1 VAIESPP
8 LIESVVGPCAD
19 IPTPPSAR
27 PALLIRGAVHPAVR
41 DVQRRLNDIHA
52 QRFLASLSG
61 IDKAPLLEDCIFGK
75 DTYAAV
81 LSFQRIAFPGNPAE
95 HDGKVGPHTW
105 AALDAAA
112 APVPVPPGPVPVPVP
127 PVPVPPVPPPFTP
140 PGPPSPPITGII
152 WRTCCLLETGSLSDP
167 SAIGPHTANG
177 GIVYSG
183 KGGFLDLAHMR
194 DVADLTGQI
203 YQQIHAAS
211 GASGTSI
218 STTLGNA
225 RLTSAVPPAEW
236 AEVAG
241 AIAFDEGLAHEIDSY
256 ATGHCRDRFPVPG
269 MHNSSFSPED
279 LTSNRLGTI
288 AAQRA
293 LAAGG
298 TWGTEVE
305 RQIAGI
311 LTSLDAQ
318 PIAETRRAFGLI
330 SGRWVDPTAMVPL
343 AGLPGN
349 CYLRRRNFTFNPWK
363 AGHSSDAPTP
373 AFVTAPFTFSSTFDY
388 THTRGRTIA
397 KAAFATE
404 MAAVKTDARATY
416 GPNFDSP

>member
-8 LIESVVGPCAD
+8 FAESVVGPCAD
-19 IPTPPSAR
+19 VPTPPSAR
-27 PALLIRGAVHPAVR
+27 PGLLIRGAVHPAVR
-41 DVQRRLNDIHA
+41 DLQRRLNDIHA
-52 QRFLASLSG
+52 RRFLASLPG

-75 DTYAAV
+75 DTFAAV
-81 LSFQRIAFPGNPAE
+81 LSLQRIAFPGNTAE

-112 APVPVPPGPVPVPVP
+112 IPLPLPPGPVPPA
-127 PVPVPPVPPPFTP
+127 PVPVPPVPPSFTP
-140 PGPPSPPITGII
+140 PSPPSPPITGII
-152 WRTCCLLETGSLSDP
+152 WRTCCLLESGSLSDP

-183 KGGFLDLAHMR
+183 KGGFLDLAHIR
-194 DVADLTGQI
+194 DVADLSGRI

-211 GASGTSI
+211 GASGTAI

-225 RLTSAVPPAEW
+225 RLTSTVPPVEW
-236 AEVAG
+236 TEVAG

-256 ATGHCRDRFPVPG
+256 ATGHCRDTIPVPG
-269 MHNSSFSPED
+269 LHNSSFSPED

-293 LAAGG
+293 LNAGG

-305 RQIAGI
+305 RQIAAI
-311 LTSLDAQ
+311 FTALDAQ

-363 AGHSSDAPTP
+363 TGHPSDAPTP
-373 AFVTAPFTFSSTFDY
+373 AFVTAPFTFSSSYDY
-388 THTRGRTIA
+388 THTSNRTFS
-397 KAAFATE
+397 KSGFAAE
-404 MAAVKTDARATY
+404 IAAVKADARTTY